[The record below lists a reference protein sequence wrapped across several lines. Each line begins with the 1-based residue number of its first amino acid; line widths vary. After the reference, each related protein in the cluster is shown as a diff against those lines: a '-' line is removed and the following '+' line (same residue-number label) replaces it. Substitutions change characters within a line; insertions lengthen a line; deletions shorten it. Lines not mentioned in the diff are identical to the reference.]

1 MSTFSVNYV
10 GQLRYYECMKTHK
23 SILEGAER
31 VSGAVIPF
39 IKETWK
45 GPFRAKHS
53 IDTKDL
59 NNIISDITSFKWIN
73 QFLTLSENKDDYLEF
88 TDTSIIHLFP
98 CEYFITLVKSLGVD
112 TCDFNFFITTDLI
125 FFPNEPVFKNSI
137 ENYDNNV
144 PTAYVRYIFSDR
156 TDIISTLII
165 CINKLAKDIILK
177 NWKHA
182 IEIFLKEDHPDKFRN
197 EYATLRLFE
206 LCGIKSIKR
215 LDINLET
222 IRFRDNMSLD
232 SVTNLEYLKT
242 QAKLYSA
249 EKEKFIYENNK
260 RKQDR

>member
-10 GQLRYYECMKTHK
+10 GQLRYYECMKIHK
-23 SILEGAER
+23 NILEGAQR
-31 VSGAVIPF
+31 VSGAVMPV

-45 GPFRAKHS
+45 GSFKARHS
-53 IDTKDL
+53 VDTKDL
-59 NNIISDITSFKWIN
+59 DSTISDITSFKWIN
-73 QFLTLSENKDDYLEF
+73 QFLVLSENKDDYLEF
-88 TDTSIIHLFP
+88 TNTSIIHLFP
-98 CEYFITLVKSLGVD
+98 CEYFITLVKSLEAD
-112 TCDFNFFITTDLI
+112 TSDFTFFITTDLI

-137 ENYDNNV
+137 ENYDNTV
-144 PTAYVRYIFSDR
+144 STAYVRYIFSDR

-232 SVTNLEYLKT
+232 SVTNLKYLKT
-242 QAKLYSA
+242 QSKLYSE
-249 EKEKFIYENNK
+249 EKKKFIYENNK